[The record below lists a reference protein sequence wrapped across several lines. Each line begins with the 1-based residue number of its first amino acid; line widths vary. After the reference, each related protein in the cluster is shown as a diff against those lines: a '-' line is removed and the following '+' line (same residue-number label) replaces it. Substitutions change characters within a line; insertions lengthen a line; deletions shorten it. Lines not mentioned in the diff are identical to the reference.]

1 MKRRSL
7 ILMILIVLLPV
18 SLLTWLGVRMARD
31 EQSVTQQ
38 RFRSVMQQRLDD
50 VNRQVALRF
59 EESQRRLHQ
68 ITSLDDFDLPVL
80 REVVR
85 SEPQVTQLFVLSPDG
100 RLMYPNPAG
109 VLNGSELTFLNQAAR
124 MFTQWD
130 LQNAIARTEAGVGGD
145 RSAIAMSGGAGG
157 AFRSEVEQRQSPSQQ
172 QADLSYGSTES
183 FLNDQV
189 AAGSLSGE
197 AQSIQQQAAPMAA
210 DAPPTPSPL
219 EELIAAI
226 KSVKNAGA
234 EKKAPA
240 LDSATVEQNA
250 SPSVRMAAPPGDSV
264 RSKAEVSQQP
274 APSDPFDAAAPA
286 MADGARGKLSATTS
300 RSARTGPATGTAEE
314 TQATTEAATQAAPL
328 QSEPMLGAA
337 EPAMDAVELPSPMS
351 VGSANYGLEL
361 AAPQMAAPEFSPRAE
376 TREQPAPFLPS
387 NGWFVWYW
395 DRGLNLIYWQ
405 RRPSG
410 HIVGAALE
418 RARWISDLI
427 SWLPETDRSASKL
440 DSSDVQTAFRV
451 LSSSSEVVY
460 EWGDDVTTDAVP
472 FCEAPVAAPLASW
485 RLQCFIPP
493 DQIATGGGRSA
504 YLGFA
509 AGLGAFAITLT
520 SLAWLLYRDY
530 SRDMREAS
538 QQVSFVNQVS
548 HELKTPLTNIRLYA
562 DLLEHDL
569 EQVEADQSEKPL
581 RRLEV
586 ISSEAQ
592 RLSRLIGNV
601 LTFARQQRK
610 TLQLHP
616 VSVNVIEL
624 VRQIADR
631 FTPSL
636 QNHGIEIQVSGEPGN
651 DLWLDPD
658 FVEQILGNLISNVEK
673 YAASGQRLEIRVAAS
688 SGFAT
693 IDVIDAGPGIPTAHR
708 ASVFQPF
715 SRLSSDLRASTG
727 TGIGLSI
734 TRELAR
740 LHGGDVELK
749 DSATGCWFQV
759 RLKSQR

>member
-38 RFRSVMQQRLDD
+38 RFRSVMQQRLED

-68 ITSLDDFDLPVL
+68 ITSLDDFDLPLL

-157 AFRSEVEQRQSPSQQ
+157 AFRSEFEQRQSRSQQ
-172 QADLSYGSTES
+172 QTDPSYGSSENV
-183 FLNDQV
+183 LNEQV
-189 AAGSLSGE
+189 AAGSLPAES
-197 AQSIQQQAAPMAA
+197 QTSQQQVAPMVA
-210 DAPPTPSPL
+210 DAPPAPSPL

-234 EKKAPA
+234 EKKSET
-240 LDSATVEQNA
+240 LDSAVADGNA
-250 SPSVRMAAPPGDSV
+250 SPNVRMAAPPGANV
-264 RSKAEVSQQP
+264 RSKTEASQQP
-274 APSDPFDAAAPA
+274 APSDPFGAAAPA
-286 MADGARGKLSATTS
+286 MAEGARGKLSAPS
-300 RSARTGPATGTAEE
+300 ARSARTEPATGVAEE
-314 TQATTEAATQAAPL
+314 TQATTEAVTQAVPL
-328 QSEPMLGAA
+328 QSEPAFGAA
-337 EPAMDAVELPSPMS
+337 DPAMAAAELPSPMS
-351 VGSANYGLEL
+351 VESANNGLEM
-361 AAPQMAAPEFSPRAE
+361 AAPQMAAPEFSTRAE

-427 SWLPETDRSASKL
+427 SWLPETDRSDSKL
-440 DSSDVQTAFRV
+440 GSSDVQTAFRV

-460 EWGDDVTTDAVP
+460 EWGDDVTIDAVP

-673 YAASGQRLEIRVAAS
+673 YAATGRRLEIRVAVS
-688 SGFAT
+688 SEYAT
-693 IDVIDAGPGIPTAHR
+693 IDVIDAGPGIPAAHR

>member
-50 VNRQVALRF
+50 VNRQIALRF

-68 ITSLDDFDLPVL
+68 ITSVDDFDLPVL
-80 REVVR
+80 REIVR

-145 RSAIAMSGGAGG
+145 RSAIAMSGGTGG
-157 AFRSEVEQRQSPSQQ
+157 AFRSETKQETRSQQ
-172 QADLSYGSTES
+172 KASTENRLPDNS
-183 FLNDQV
+183 LRDQI
-189 AAGSLSGE
+189 ASDSMSNGSP
-197 AQSIQQQAAPMAA
+197 SIQQQAAPMVA
-210 DAPPTPSPL
+210 DAPSAPSPL
-219 EELIAAI
+219 DELVAVI
-226 KSVKNAGA
+226 KSAQNAA
-234 EKKAPA
+234 VDKKQTTGESAA
-240 LDSATVEQNA
+240 LDEEPLPSA
-250 SPSVRMAAPPGDSV
+250 RMVAPPGNV
-264 RSKAEVSQQP
+264 ARSKPDASPQP
-274 APSDPFDAAAPA
+274 APSDPFEVAAPA
-286 MADGARGKLSATTS
+286 MAEGARGNLRAPAA
-300 RSARTGPATGTAEE
+300 RSAKTGPATGTADE
-314 TQATTEAATQAAPL
+314 TQSASEVVTQAKPL
-328 QSEPMLGAA
+328 QSERPSSAA
-337 EPAMDAVELPSPMS
+337 DPAMAAVELPVPMS
-351 VGSANYGLEL
+351 KESDNSVLEML
-361 AAPQMAAPEFSPRAE
+361 APQMAAPEFSPRAE

-427 SWLPETDRSASKL
+427 SWLPETDRSDSKNG
-440 DSSDVQTAFRV
+440 SSDVQTAFRV

-460 EWGDDVTTDAVP
+460 EWGDDIAADAVP

-509 AGLGAFAITLT
+509 AGLGGFALTLT

-569 EQVEADQSEKPL
+569 EQVEGDQSGKPL

-616 VSVNVIEL
+616 LSVNVMEL

-636 QNHGIEIQVSGEPGN
+636 QNHGIQIQVNGESGT

-673 YAASGQRLEIRVAAS
+673 YAASGQRLEIRVAVS
-688 SGFAT
+688 SGYAT
-693 IDVIDAGPGIPTAHR
+693 IDVIDAGPGIPAAHR

-740 LHGGDVELK
+740 LHGGDAELR

>member
-68 ITSLDDFDLPVL
+68 ITSVDDFELSVL

-130 LQNAIARTEAGVGGD
+130 LQNAIARTEAGAGGD
-145 RSAIAMSGGAGG
+145 RSAIAMSGGGGG
-157 AFRSEVEQRQSPSQQ
+157 AFRSEVEQRLSRSQQ
-172 QADLSYGSTES
+172 QTDPSYGSSEN
-183 FLNDQV
+183 LLADQIV
-189 AAGSLSGE
+189 SGSMPAE
-197 AQSIQQQAAPMAA
+197 AIPQQAAPMVA
-210 DAPPTPSPL
+210 DAPPATSPL
-219 EELIAAI
+219 EELVAAI
-226 KSVKNAGA
+226 KSVKNAAA
-234 EKKAPA
+234 EQKATP
-240 LDSATVEQNA
+240 LDSAALDESA
-250 SPSVRMAAPPGDSV
+250 SPGVKMSAPPENV
-264 RSKAEVSQQP
+264 ARSKAEASHQP
-274 APSDPFDAAAPA
+274 APSDPFEAAVPA
-286 MADGARGKLSATTS
+286 MAEGARGNPRAPAAS
-300 RSARTGPATGTAEE
+300 SARTGPDSRTAEE
-314 TQATTEAATQAAPL
+314 TTAATLAAPL
-328 QSEPMLGAA
+328 QNDPAFSAA
-337 EPAMDAVELPSPMS
+337 DPAMAAKELPAPMS
-351 VGSANYGLEL
+351 LESASNGLE
-361 AAPQMAAPEFSPRAE
+361 MAAPEFTARAE

-427 SWLPETDRSASKL
+427 SWLPETDRSDSKL
-440 DSSDVQTAFRV
+440 GSSDVQTAFRV

-509 AGLGAFAITLT
+509 AGLGAFAMTLT

-610 TLQLHP
+610 ALQLHP
-616 VSVNVIEL
+616 VSVNAIEL
-624 VRQIADR
+624 IRQIAER

-636 QNHGIEIQVSGEPGN
+636 QNHGIEIQVSGESGAG
-651 DLWLDPD
+651 LWLDPD

-673 YAASGQRLEIRVAAS
+673 YAATGRHLKIQVAVS
-688 SGFAT
+688 SEYAT
-693 IDVIDAGPGIPTAHR
+693 IDVIDAGPGIPAAHR

-749 DSATGCWFQV
+749 DSAAGCWFQV

>member
-38 RFRSVMQQRLDD
+38 RFRSVMQQRLED

-68 ITSLDDFDLPVL
+68 ITSVDDFDLPLL

-157 AFRSEVEQRQSPSQQ
+157 AFRSEFEQRQSRSQQ
-172 QADLSYGSTES
+172 QTDPSYGSSENV
-183 FLNDQV
+183 LNDQV
-189 AAGSLSGE
+189 AAGSLPAESQTIE
-197 AQSIQQQAAPMAA
+197 QQAAPMVA
-210 DAPPTPSPL
+210 DAPPAPSAL

-226 KSVKNAGA
+226 KSVKNATADNGS
-234 EKKAPA
+234 PTSDSGA
-240 LDSATVEQNA
+240 LDEKA
-250 SPSVRMAAPPGDSV
+250 SPRVKMAAPPGNSV
-264 RSKAEVSQQP
+264 RSKTDRSLQP
-274 APSDPFDAAAPA
+274 APSDPFDASAPA
-286 MADGARGKLSATTS
+286 MAEGARSNLRPPAA
-300 RSARTGPATGTAEE
+300 RSARTGPVAGTAEE
-314 TQATTEAATQAAPL
+314 TQATTEAATQAVPL
-328 QSEPMLGAA
+328 QNEPAFGAA
-337 EPAMDAVELPSPMS
+337 DPAMAAAELPAPMS
-351 VGSANYGLEL
+351 VESSNNGLEM
-361 AAPQMAAPEFSPRAE
+361 AAPQMAAPEFSLRAE

-427 SWLPETDRSASKL
+427 SWLPETDRSDSKPG
-440 DSSDVQTAFRV
+440 SSDVQTAFRV

-569 EQVEADQSEKPL
+569 EQVEADQSQKPL

-636 QNHGIEIQVSGEPGN
+636 QNHGIEIQVSGESGN

-673 YAASGQRLEIRVAAS
+673 YAATGKHLEIRVAVS

-693 IDVIDAGPGIPTAHR
+693 IDVIDAGPGIAAAHR

-749 DSATGCWFQV
+749 DSSTGCWFQV

>member
-38 RFRSVMQQRLDD
+38 RFRSVMQQRLED

-68 ITSLDDFDLPVL
+68 ITSLDDFDLPLL

-130 LQNAIARTEAGVGGD
+130 LQNAIARTEAGAGGD
-145 RSAIAMSGGAGG
+145 RSAIAMSSGGGG
-157 AFRSEVEQRQSPSQQ
+157 AFRSEVEQRQSRSQQ
-172 QADLSYGSTES
+172 QTDPSYGSSEN
-183 FLNDQV
+183 FLNDPV
-189 AAGSLSGE
+189 AAGSMPAESQTL
-197 AQSIQQQAAPMAA
+197 QQQAAPMVA
-210 DAPPTPSPL
+210 DAPPATSAL
-219 EELIAAI
+219 EELVAAI
-226 KSVKNAGA
+226 KSVKNAAADNVSPTSDSG
-234 EKKAPA
+234 A
-240 LDSATVEQNA
+240 LDERA
-250 SPSVRMAAPPGDSV
+250 SPSLKMTAPPGNSI
-264 RSKAEVSQQP
+264 RSKAEASQQP
-274 APSDPFDAAAPA
+274 VPSDPLKAAAPA
-286 MADGARGKLSATTS
+286 MAEGARGNLSAPS
-300 RSARTGPATGTAEE
+300 ARSARTGPATGTAEE
-314 TQATTEAATQAAPL
+314 TQSATEAATAAAPEQNEPAFSAADPAMAATELAAPL
-328 QSEPMLGAA
+328 SA
-337 EPAMDAVELPSPMS
+337 E
-351 VGSANYGLEL
+351 SANSGLEMPT
-361 AAPQMAAPEFSPRAE
+361 PQMAAPEFSARAE

-427 SWLPETDRSASKL
+427 SWLPETDRSASKQE
-440 DSSDVQTAFRV
+440 SSDVQTAFRV

-673 YAASGQRLEIRVAAS
+673 YAATGRRLEIRVAVS
-688 SGFAT
+688 SEYAT
-693 IDVIDAGPGIPTAHR
+693 IDVIDAGPGIPAAHR

>member
-68 ITSLDDFDLPVL
+68 ITSVDDFDLPLL

-130 LQNAIARTEAGVGGD
+130 LQNAIARTEAGAGGD
-145 RSAIAMSGGAGG
+145 RSAIAMSSGGGG
-157 AFRSEVEQRQSPSQQ
+157 AFRSEVEQRQSRSQQ
-172 QADLSYGSTES
+172 QTDPSYGSSEN

-189 AAGSLSGE
+189 AAGSMPAESQTL
-197 AQSIQQQAAPMAA
+197 QQQAAPMVA
-210 DAPPTPSPL
+210 DAPPAPSAL
-219 EELIAAI
+219 EELVATI
-226 KSVKNAGA
+226 KSFKNAEA
-234 EKKAPA
+234 EKKATAPDSAA
-240 LDSATVEQNA
+240 LDENA
-250 SPSVRMAAPPGDSV
+250 SPSVRMAAPPGNSV
-264 RSKAEVSQQP
+264 RSKSEASQQP

-286 MADGARGKLSATTS
+286 MAEGARGNLRAPKM
-300 RSARTGPATGTAEE
+300 RSARTGPATEPAEE
-314 TQATTEAATQAAPL
+314 TQASSEAATAAAPEQNEPSFSAADPAMAATELAAPL
-328 QSEPMLGAA
+328 STE
-337 EPAMDAVELPSPMS
+337 
-351 VGSANYGLEL
+351 SASSGLEMPT
-361 AAPQMAAPEFSPRAE
+361 PQMAAPEFSARAE

-427 SWLPETDRSASKL
+427 SWLPETDRSASKQE
-440 DSSDVQTAFRV
+440 SSDVQTAFRV

-601 LTFARQQRK
+601 LTFARQQRD

-673 YAASGQRLEIRVAAS
+673 YAATGRRLEIRVAVS
-688 SGFAT
+688 SGLAT
-693 IDVIDAGPGIPTAHR
+693 IDVIDLGPGIPAAHR

>member
-68 ITSLDDFDLPVL
+68 ITSVDDFDLSVL

-145 RSAIAMSGGAGG
+145 RSGIAMSGGGGG
-157 AFRSEVEQRQSPSQQ
+157 AFRSEVEQRQSRSQQ
-172 QADLSYGSTES
+172 QADPSYGSSENV
-183 FLNDQV
+183 LNDQV
-189 AAGSLSGE
+189 ALGSLPAESQ
-197 AQSIQQQAAPMAA
+197 ASQQQAAPMAA
-210 DAPPTPSPL
+210 DAPYAPSAL

-226 KSVKNAGA
+226 KSVKSAGA
-234 EKKAPA
+234 EKRATTSDSAA
-240 LDSATVEQNA
+240 LDENA
-250 SPSVRMAAPPGDSV
+250 SPGVRMAAPPGNVAQS
-264 RSKAEVSQQP
+264 RSEASQLP
-274 APSDPFDAAAPA
+274 APADPFDAAAPA
-286 MADGARGKLSATTS
+286 TAEEARGNLNAPSA
-300 RSARTGPATGTAEE
+300 RSARSGPATGVAEE
-314 TQATTEAATQAAPL
+314 TQVTTEAATQVAPL
-328 QSEPMLGAA
+328 QSESAFSAA
-337 EPAMDAVELPSPMS
+337 DPAMAAAELPSPMY
-351 VGSANYGLEL
+351 VEPANNGLEM
-361 AAPQMAAPEFSPRAE
+361 APPQMPAPEFSPRAE

-427 SWLPETDRSASKL
+427 SWLPETDRSDSKL
-440 DSSDVQTAFRV
+440 ESSDVQTAFRV

-460 EWGDDVTTDAVP
+460 EWGDDVPTDAVP

-636 QNHGIEIQVSGEPGN
+636 QNHGIEIQVSGESGN

-673 YAASGQRLEIRVAAS
+673 YAATGRRLEIRVAVS
-688 SGFAT
+688 SEYAT
-693 IDVIDAGPGIPTAHR
+693 IDVIDAGPGIPVAHR

-749 DSATGCWFQV
+749 DSASGCWFQV

>member
-38 RFRSVMQQRLDD
+38 RFRSVMQQRLED

-68 ITSLDDFDLPVL
+68 ITSVDDFDLPLL

-130 LQNAIARTEAGVGGD
+130 LQNAIARTEAGAGGD
-145 RSAIAMSGGAGG
+145 RSAIAMSSGGGG
-157 AFRSEVEQRQSPSQQ
+157 AFRSEVEQRQSRSQQ
-172 QADLSYGSTES
+172 QTDPSYGSSEN

-189 AAGSLSGE
+189 AAGSMPAESQTL
-197 AQSIQQQAAPMAA
+197 QQQAAPMVA
-210 DAPPTPSPL
+210 DAPPAPSAL
-219 EELIAAI
+219 EELVATI
-226 KSVKNAGA
+226 KSFKNAEA
-234 EKKAPA
+234 EKKATAPDSAA
-240 LDSATVEQNA
+240 LDENA
-250 SPSVRMAAPPGDSV
+250 SPSVRMAAPPGNSV
-264 RSKAEVSQQP
+264 RSKSEASQQP

-286 MADGARGKLSATTS
+286 MAEGARGNLRAPKM
-300 RSARTGPATGTAEE
+300 RSARTGPATEPAEE
-314 TQATTEAATQAAPL
+314 TQASSEAATAAAPEQNEPSFSAADPAMAATELAAPL
-328 QSEPMLGAA
+328 SA
-337 EPAMDAVELPSPMS
+337 E
-351 VGSANYGLEL
+351 SASSGLEMPT
-361 AAPQMAAPEFSPRAE
+361 PQMAAPEFSARAE

-427 SWLPETDRSASKL
+427 SWLPETDRSASKQE
-440 DSSDVQTAFRV
+440 SSDVQTAFRV

-569 EQVEADQSEKPL
+569 EQVEGDQSEKPL

-601 LTFARQQRK
+601 LTFARQQRD

-673 YAASGQRLEIRVAAS
+673 YAATGRRLEIRVAVS
-688 SGFAT
+688 SGLAT
-693 IDVIDAGPGIPTAHR
+693 IDVIDLGPGIPAAHR

>member
-68 ITSLDDFDLPVL
+68 ITSVDDFDLSVL

-130 LQNAIARTEAGVGGD
+130 LQNAIARTEAGAGGD
-145 RSAIAMSGGAGG
+145 RSAVAMSGSGGG
-157 AFRSEVEQRQSPSQQ
+157 AFRSEVEQRLSRSQQ
-172 QADLSYGSTES
+172 QTDAAYGSSENS
-183 FLNDQV
+183 LADQI
-189 AAGSLSGE
+189 ASGSMPGE
-197 AQSIQQQAAPMAA
+197 AIPQQAAPMVA
-210 DAPPTPSPL
+210 DAPPAPSPL

-226 KSVKNAGA
+226 KSVKSEGA
-234 EKKAPA
+234 EKKATP
-240 LDSATVEQNA
+240 LDSVAPDESE
-250 SPSVRMAAPPGDSV
+250 SPRVKMAAPPGNSV

-274 APSDPFDAAAPA
+274 APSDPFGAAAPA
-286 MADGARGKLSATTS
+286 MAEGARGNLRTPAA
-300 RSARTGPATGTAEE
+300 RSARTGPATGTAAEM
-314 TQATTEAATQAAPL
+314 QATTQASASAAPL
-328 QSEPMLGAA
+328 QDEPSFSVADPVMAA
-337 EPAMDAVELPSPMS
+337 TELAAPLSAE
-351 VGSANYGLEL
+351 SANNGLEM
-361 AAPQMAAPEFSPRAE
+361 AAPQMAAPEFTARAE

-427 SWLPETDRSASKL
+427 SWLPETDRSDSQL
-440 DSSDVQTAFRV
+440 GSSDVQTAFRV
-451 LSSSSEVVY
+451 LSSSSEIVY

-624 VRQIADR
+624 VRQIAER

-636 QNHGIEIQVSGEPGN
+636 QNHGIEIQVGGESGT

-673 YAASGQRLEIRVAAS
+673 YAATGRRLEIRVAAS
-688 SGFAT
+688 SEYAT

>member
-68 ITSLDDFDLPVL
+68 ITSVDDFDLSVL

-130 LQNAIARTEAGVGGD
+130 LQNAIARTEAGAGGD
-145 RSAIAMSGGAGG
+145 RSAVAMSGSGGG
-157 AFRSEVEQRQSPSQQ
+157 AFRSEGEQRLSRSQQ
-172 QADLSYGSTES
+172 QADPSYGSAENVV
-183 FLNDQV
+183 NDQI
-189 AAGSLSGE
+189 AAGSMSAE
-197 AQSIQQQAAPMAA
+197 AIAQQEAPMVG
-210 DAPPTPSPL
+210 DAPPAPSPL

-226 KSVKNAGA
+226 KSVKDAGA
-234 EKKAPA
+234 EKKATT
-240 LDSATVEQNA
+240 LDSAVLDENA
-250 SPSVRMAAPPGDSV
+250 SPSVRMPAQPGNSV

-274 APSDPFDAAAPA
+274 APSDPFEAAAPE
-286 MADGARGKLSATTS
+286 MAEGARGNLSAPAAS
-300 RSARTGPATGTAEE
+300 SARTGPATGTAVE
-314 TQATTEAATQAAPL
+314 TQATTQAAASAAPRQNEPSFSATDPAMAATEFAAPL
-328 QSEPMLGAA
+328 SAEAA
-337 EPAMDAVELPSPMS
+337 DNDGEM
-351 VGSANYGLEL
+351 
-361 AAPQMAAPEFSPRAE
+361 AAPQMAAPDFSARAE

-427 SWLPETDRSASKL
+427 SWLPETERSGSKL
-440 DSSDVQTAFRV
+440 GSSDVQTAFRV

-636 QNHGIEIQVSGEPGN
+636 QNHGMEIQVSGGPGN
-651 DLWLDPD
+651 ELWLDPD

-673 YAASGQRLEIRVAAS
+673 YAATGRHLEIRVAVS
-688 SGFAT
+688 SEFAT